1 MPIQVRTIYSDRC
14 DTQSEISQLKL
25 QLAEKELKL
34 KGLEE
39 QIAHENAAKPT
50 RKPVSKLA
58 EEIAEK
64 LTHEEKEL
72 GLLKEQV
79 DKKLAYI
86 SELKDAAYEELLWGF

>member
-39 QIAHENAAKPT
+39 QIAHENAAKP
-50 RKPVSKLA
+50 VSKLA

-64 LTHEEKEL
+64 LTHQEKEL

-86 SELKDAAYEELLWGF
+86 SELKEAAYEELLWGF